1 MTRGKELSKAE
12 LEVMKVLWKKH
23 KATIKEVHEELS
35 SDRSWGYTTVMTF
48 LERMYNKGY
57 VDREKVGMA
66 YVYEPK
72 VSEKKTVGKMVNEF
86 VDRVFDGAL
95 GPLVNYIAESKELKP
110 KEMEALKK
118 LSRNLNKGGERK

>member
-12 LEVMKVLWKKH
+12 LEVMKVLWKKG

-57 VDREKVGMA
+57 VDREKVGVA
-66 YVYEPK
+66 YIYEPK
-72 VSEKKTVGKMVNEF
+72 VSEKKTVRKMVNEF

-110 KEMEALKK
+110 KEMEG
-118 LSRNLNKGGERK
+118 RIM